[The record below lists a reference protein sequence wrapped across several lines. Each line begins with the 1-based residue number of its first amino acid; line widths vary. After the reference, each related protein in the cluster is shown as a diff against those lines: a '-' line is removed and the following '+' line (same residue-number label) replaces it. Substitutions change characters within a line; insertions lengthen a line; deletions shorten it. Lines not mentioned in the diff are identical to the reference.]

1 MFEGGYLG
9 KILRVNLSTREHRV
23 ERLKENEVVKLL
35 GGRGLAAKAYYDETG
50 PEVKPFGSANKVFLV
65 TGPLTGVKLP
75 STTKIGLSTKSP
87 ETGMYLCSN
96 SGGDFGPQLK
106 FCGFDGL
113 IVEGQANDW
122 TYLLIRDGE
131 VTFGDA
137 RPWQGLTTDETLEA
151 LKAAVGDKRASALS
165 IGPAA
170 ERLVRFS
177 YVNVDT
183 RAIGRGGAGAVL
195 GSKRLKGIAVLGSS
209 SIPVADPDR
218 VKEIRRAAIEEL
230 RETRANH
237 TKYGTPQYIEII
249 NELGCMP
256 TRNFQTAYFEGTD
269 KIDAHVMRDEY
280 WARNFGCY
288 QCPVACGKVCEV
300 KEGPFAGAR
309 ARTEFET
316 VALLGPNCG
325 VDDYGAIVAANQLC
339 DEIGIDTISAGNGI
353 ALTMELYERGLI
365 TSEDTDGIEARFGN
379 GQALVDLVRLIGERR
394 GIGDLL
400 AEGMAHVARERPEW
414 SRYIL
419 AVKGMPFAGYDPRG
433 FYGNGLTYG
442 TSSRGACHNVGG
454 WTIRDE
460 LQSGK
465 YDRFA
470 LKGKGVLVQT
480 IQDNRAY
487 VDSLG
492 LCTVVRGSMDFRDNP
507 QSDVLEAV
515 TGYDFTPQLMEIG
528 ARIYTLERLILN
540 REGIRRKDDLLP
552 ERITKETVPSGPT
565 EGRILTEEMYA
576 VMLDEYYEARGW
588 DEDGVPMP
596 ETIRKLGLDELLSLD
611 ES

>member
-9 KILRVNLSTREHRV
+9 KILRVNLSTREHSV

-35 GGRGLAAKAYYDETG
+35 GGRGLAAKAYYDEIG
-50 PEVKPFGSANKVFLV
+50 PQTRPFDSANKVILM
-65 TGPLTGVKLP
+65 TGPLTGIRLP

-96 SGGDFGPQLK
+96 GGGDFGPQLK

-113 IVEGQANDW
+113 IIEGQADDW

-137 RPWQGLTTDETLEA
+137 RPWQGLTTDKTLKA
-151 LKAAVGDKRASALS
+151 LKVAMGDERASALS

-177 YVNVDT
+177 YINVDT

-195 GSKRLKGIAVLGSS
+195 GSKRLKGIAVLGSG

-218 VKEIRRAAIEEL
+218 VREIRQTAIGEL

-237 TKYGTPQYIEII
+237 TRYGTPQYIEII

-256 TRNFQTAYFEGTD
+256 TRNFQTAYFEGTG
-269 KIDAHVMRDEY
+269 KIDAHMMRHGY
-280 WARNFGCY
+280 WVRNYGCY

-316 VALLGPNCG
+316 IGMLGPNCG
-325 VDDYGAIVAANQLC
+325 VDDFGAIVAANQLC
-339 DEIGIDTISAGNGI
+339 DEIGIDTISAGNAV

-365 TSEDTDGIEARFGN
+365 SSEDTYGIEARFGN
-379 GQALVDLVRLIGERR
+379 AQALVELIQLIGERR

-400 AEGMAHVARERPEW
+400 AEGMAHVAREHPEW
-414 SRYIL
+414 NRYIL
-419 AVKGMPFAGYDPRG
+419 AVKGLPFAAYDPRG
-433 FYGNGLTYG
+433 FHGNGLTYG

-460 LQSGK
+460 LQSGQ

-480 IQDNRAY
+480 TQDNRAY

-507 QSDVLEAV
+507 QSDVLRAV
-515 TGYDFTPQLMEIG
+515 TGYDFAPELMEIG
-528 ARIYTLERLILN
+528 ARIYNLERMILN

-552 ERITKETVPSGPT
+552 ERITKQTVPSGPT
-565 EGRILTEEMYA
+565 KGRILTEEMYA

-596 ETIRKLGLDELLSLD
+596 ETIHTLGLDELLSSD